1 MGYLAKP
8 IPFPGGGPGTADVH
22 SAGLS
27 PAAASKIAR
36 ICALG
41 LGLDELLGEV
51 CREMLSLCGGEA
63 CYLAARGPVS
73 AEPEIW
79 HGAVPGARPDLRAA
93 YRSGPLWD
101 GLLDLL
107 GADGILAVPDAGEL
121 PSDHPVVS
129 FYAPHCLKSVL
140 LVPLRFG
147 TRTLGVLSL
156 HTFTASRRW
165 GTEEIRLAEEVAPVL
180 AAALERRRI
189 EERLRDSEARYRFLA
204 DNALDFISLHD
215 PSGKYLYASPAARR
229 MLGYRPEEMTGCPSS
244 AYLPPADLERI
255 REGDRRLVAGEVAAV
270 TLEHRLRR
278 KNGTFAEVETV
289 SSSVPDDRGRIRQIL
304 RVTRDITERKRME
317 SRIFEG
323 QKAETIGMLAG
334 GVAHEFNNLLAGIS
348 GAVEMLGLLLAGNAE
363 TERFLDMIGRL
374 GNRATVLTR
383 QLLAYAGQGKYSP
396 EIIDLN
402 KVVVEDVPVL
412 KTALPPSVDLRLE
425 LAKESP
431 LVAADIT
438 QMKQVITSLCLNA
451 GEAMP
456 DGGILTIRTRREGGI
471 PDAIAGTDAAGAA
484 GILIRSGRPVAGESS
499 VIEVSDTGCGMDPGT
514 LERIFEPFF
523 STKFVGRGMGLAA
536 VRGIVENHEGE
547 IVVLSGVG
555 KGTTVRVAFP
565 VASGMPRASES
576 RDALPLCG
584 TGLILVADDED
595 DVRAV
600 VRALLESFGYKV
612 IEARDGRE
620 AVERFRE
627 RRGEIDLVLLDLMM
641 PRMTGEEAF
650 AEIRRVSPEAR
661 AILASGYD
669 ESGRIREIMTAGF
682 ETFLQKPFHR
692 RELGQKVGEALA
704 KIPRRESSKR

>member
-1 MGYLAKP
+1 MGKP
-8 IPFPGGGPGTADVH
+8 IPFPGGSQGTADVP

-27 PAAASKIAR
+27 SAAATKIAR

-63 CYLAARGPVS
+63 CYLAARGPAA

-79 HGAVPGARPDLRAA
+79 HSAVGGACPDLRPA
-93 YRSGPLWD
+93 YRSGPAWD
-101 GLLDLL
+101 GLLDRLS
-107 GADGILAVPDAGEL
+107 ADGILAVHDAGEL
-121 PSDHPVVS
+121 PPDHPVIA
-129 FYAPHCLKSVL
+129 FFDPHPGKSLL

-147 TRTLGVLSL
+147 TRMLGILSL
-156 HTFTASRRW
+156 HTFAASRRW
-165 GTEEIRLAEEVAPVL
+165 GREEVRLAEAVAPIL

-204 DNALDFISLHD
+204 DNARDFISLHD

-229 MLGYRPEEMTGCPSS
+229 MLGYRPEEMTGCP
-244 AYLPPADLERI
+244 AGAFLPGADLDRI
-255 REGDRRLVAGEVAAV
+255 GRGDRRLLSREVSAV

-278 KNGTFAEVETV
+278 KDGTVIEVETV
-289 SSSVPDDRGRIRQIL
+289 SSAVPDDRGQIRQIL

-317 SRIFEG
+317 SRLFDG

-334 GVAHEFNNLLAGIS
+334 GVAHEFNNLLAGIN

-363 TERFLDMIGRL
+363 TERFLEMIGRL
-374 GNRATVLTR
+374 GNRAAVLTR
-383 QLLAYAGQGKYSP
+383 QLLAYAGEGKYSP
-396 EIIDLN
+396 EVIALN
-402 KVVVEDVPVL
+402 QVVTEDVPVL
-412 KTALPPSVDLRLE
+412 KAALPASVDIRLE
-425 LAKESP
+425 LAEEP
-431 LVAADIT
+431 AFVAADIT

-456 DGGILTIRTRREGGI
+456 DGGTLTIRTRREEGG
-471 PDAIAGTDAAGAA
+471 PGLLDGTDAAVAA
-484 GILIRSGRPVAGESS
+484 EKRVRAGRPVAGERS
-499 VIEVSDTGCGMDPGT
+499 VLEVSDTGCGMAPGT
-514 LERIFEPFF
+514 MERIFDPFF
-523 STKFVGRGMGLAA
+523 STKFIGRGMGLAA
-536 VRGIVENHEGE
+536 VRGIVETHDGE
-547 IVVLSGVG
+547 IVVRSVVG
-555 KGTTVRVAFP
+555 TGTTVSVAFP
-565 VASGMPRASES
+565 VAPGKPKEPES

-600 VRALLESFGYKV
+600 VRSLLESFGYRV
-612 IEARDGRE
+612 LEARDGRE
-620 AVERFRE
+620 AVELFRE

-641 PRMTGEEAF
+641 PRMTGQEAF
-650 AEIRRVSPEAR
+650 AEIRRISPEAR

-669 ESGRIREIMTAGF
+669 ESGRLREILAAGF
-682 ETFLQKPFHR
+682 ETFLQKPFRR

-704 KIPRRESSKR
+704 KLPRRESSRR